1 MAYATAE
8 DIESRLGRDLD
19 ESETTIVEQR
29 LEDCELIILSR
40 IPTLHT
46 KVDAGTLNAD
56 VIAMVEADAV
66 IRILRNPE
74 GVVGET
80 DGNYSYQ
87 LNWATVTGALS
98 LTPHEWRLLGY
109 TRSTFTIVPRLGS
122 VPRYSTTANDALYGE
137 DVDWVP
143 IDLYPWITSG

>member
-8 DIESRLGRDLD
+8 DIESRLGRELD
-19 ESETTIVEQR
+19 ESETIIVEQR
-29 LEDCELIILSR
+29 LEDCELIILGR
-40 IPTLHT
+40 IPDLHA
-46 KVDAGTLNAD
+46 KVTAGTINGD

-87 LNWATVTGALS
+87 LNWATVTGTLS
-98 LTPHEWRLLGY
+98 LTPEEWRLLGY
-109 TRSTFTIVPRLGS
+109 TRNAFTIVPRLGS
-122 VPRYSTTANDALYGE
+122 VPRNSTTASDALYGE

-143 IDLYPWITSG
+143 IDLYPWITSA